1 MITGVDITNFKS
13 LAKFDMSFEKFNCL
27 VGMNGAG
34 KSTILQA
41 IDFASQLL
49 RGRLDDWLEMRQ
61 WDIQDLNCKLRK
73 ESNITIRIYFRLSTG
88 GSVEWYAN
96 FNRHELKCTKEAFF
110 LKGRAIFLVNG
121 RKYRIAGEQDFDI
134 NFNYQGSI
142 LSQLQDKQLPLAI
155 REFVDYLRNIRS
167 LELLSPHLL
176 RQRARTIE
184 QDIGAGGEK
193 LSAYLDTL
201 KGEQRTNLIAQLKL
215 FYPRIVD
222 FKVSNL
228 RSGWKKLIVIEEY
241 NGQRLETEA
250 RHINDGLLRI
260 MAILAQTGTEHSLLL
275 LDEIEN
281 GINPEIIEK
290 LVDALVNAPR
300 QILVTTHSPMILN
313 YLEDDVARKSVQF
326 VYKNEQGATLI
337 RPFFSIPHISKKL
350 DFMGAGEAFI
360 DTDLNEL
367 TKECLTLDDAEQVAI
382 GDKDAP

>member
-1 MITGVDITNFKS
+1 MIKSVSVQNFKS
-13 LAKFDMSFEKFNCL
+13 LSTVSIELGKFTCL
-27 VGMNGAG
+27 VGINGAG

-41 IDFASQLL
+41 IDFLPQLMNGKIGEWL
-49 RGRLDDWLEMRQ
+49 ERRDWLVINLLGQRHKVNILISVAGLTSSGEEIGWAGRFNSRDMRCTAETLLVG
-61 WDIQDLNCKLRK
+61 DKTLLSVKL
-73 ESNITIRIYFRLSTG
+73 G
-88 GSVEWYAN
+88 
-96 FNRHELKCTKEAFF
+96 
-110 LKGRAIFLVNG
+110 
-121 RKYRIAGEQDFDI
+121 KYSIGDEKASDI
-134 NFNYQGSI
+134 NFKYQGSI
-142 LSQLQDKQLPLAI
+142 LSQLLESDLPEEVM
-155 REFVDYLRNIRS
+155 EFKKEIASIRS

-176 RQRARTIE
+176 RLRARKSET
-184 QDIGAGGEK
+184 DIGAGGEK

-326 VYKNEQGATLI
+326 VYKNEQGATLV

>member
-1 MITGVDITNFKS
+1 MIARLSIMGFKS
-13 LAKFDMSFEKFNCL
+13 LSLCYLELDKFNCL
-27 VGMNGAG
+27 IGMNGAG

-41 IDFASQLL
+41 IDFISQLMI
-49 RGRLDDWLEMRQ
+49 GRIDDWLVFRE
-61 WDIQDLNCKLRK
+61 WESADLRSKIHSGTNINLSASYYATNGDLVIWSCTFNPIKLQCTTEYVHINRVAMYTVK
-73 ESNITIRIYFRLSTG
+73 SNMLQINDKPKT
-88 GSVEWYAN
+88 
-96 FNRHELKCTKEAFF
+96 
-110 LKGRAIFLVNG
+110 
-121 RKYRIAGEQDFDI
+121 QI
-134 NFNYQGSI
+134 NFAYQGSI
-142 LSQLQDKQLPLAI
+142 FSQLIDPEMDESV
-155 REFVDYLRNIRS
+155 REFRDYLRNIRS

-176 RQRARTIE
+176 KQPTKTME
-184 QDIGAGGEK
+184 KDIGAGGEK

-201 KGEQRTNLIAQLKL
+201 KGEQRTNLISQLKL

-326 VYKNEQGATLI
+326 VYKDEQGATGV
-337 RPFFSIPHISKKL
+337 RPFFSIPRISKKL
-350 DFMGAGEAFI
+350 GFMGAGEAFV
-360 DTDLNEL
+360 DTNLNEL
-367 TKECLTLDDAEQVAI
+367 TKECLVLDNAEQASI
-382 GDKDAP
+382 NDKDAP

>member
-1 MITGVDITNFKS
+1 MIKSITVINFKS
-13 LAKFDMSFEKFNCL
+13 ISDAEITLDKFNCL
-27 VGMNGAG
+27 VGMNGVG

-41 IDFASQLL
+41 IDFVSQFM
-49 RGRLDDWLEMRQ
+49 RGRLDEWLEFRG
-61 WDIQDLNCKLRK
+61 WDGKGLNFKFTRNSTITFGIGYVATDGSDLLW
-73 ESNITIRIYFRLSTG
+73 IG
-88 GSVEWYAN
+88 N
-96 FNRHELKCTKEAFF
+96 FNRHNLKCSLEELYVNEEQVFSVTTK
-110 LKGRAIFLVNG
+110 
-121 RKYRIAGEQDFDI
+121 KYRINQQDFDI

-142 LSQLQDKQLPLAI
+142 LSQLRDEQLLPVI
-155 REFVDYLRNIRS
+155 REFRDYLRNIRS

-176 RQRARTIE
+176 KQPTKTME
-184 QDIGAGGEK
+184 KDIGAGGEK

-201 KGEQRTNLIAQLKL
+201 KGEQRTNLIAQIKL

-228 RSGWKKLIVIEEY
+228 RSGWKKLIVIEDFDG
-241 NGQRLETEA
+241 NQLETEA

-326 VYKNEQGATLI
+326 VYKNEQGATLV

-367 TKECLTLDDAEQVAI
+367 TKESLALDHAEQVAI